1 VTNKSNPHS
10 KKERATFS
18 LLWDMV
24 NKIER
29 TSGRP
34 GGSAGTVIGRYASM
48 IDDRIENSGNSRSV
62 DSLKL
67 YTTEQLQ
74 DELDSRE
81 EQS

>member
-1 VTNKSNPHS
+1 MS
-10 KKERATFS
+10 KQERAVFN

-24 NKIER
+24 NFIREDHSPR
-29 TSGRP
+29 DST
-34 GGSAGTVIGRYASM
+34 GTIVSRYASI

-74 DELDSRE
+74 DEIDSRSE
-81 EQS
+81 